1 MKNKKLNL
9 PKGTVLFGNLIICIL
24 FAMPSFLYY
33 MRNGTVFKFN
43 KYFKFLLNNSDRV
56 EQTAVYF
63 IILLAMVILY
73 LVIIKLRKQVFSS
86 TKKMFLYIT
95 IIAIIF
101 VAIIPFTCSDVF
113 YYLGVGRIE
122 SKYGQNPYYTTIKE
136 FVETGDNSKYL
147 EQDTVLEQGYINDWS
162 DSTVVYGPLWAFIC
176 KIVSTFSFGNIDIG
190 LLVFKLLNVVIH
202 LLNCYFIYKLTG
214 KKIWVLLY
222 GLNPFILIEG
232 IACVHN
238 DMFVILFT
246 LLSFY
251 FLLKRKNL
259 LVSVAMLALATAIK
273 YFTIILLPFIIIYH
287 FREEKPLKRFGRCVQ
302 YGLWF
307 VFILG
312 ICYLFYVRDLQV
324 LSGLFIQQ
332 EKLAKNFY
340 IIITEYFVQPEGLVT
355 TVNKTLLRGFVIVYF
370 FTMII
375 LLNKKEIK
383 FRKEIRK
390 TNYFIMAFLFLLITN
405 FQPWY
410 IMWLF
415 PCIMWQKTED
425 IKAIIGIS
433 LMSEFANMVFLLYSE
448 TWQNGTPFTFVF
460 ITGSLLIIIIN
471 DRLKR
476 NRQIKCFKKG
486 RKLWKINLI

>member
-1 MKNKKLNL
+1 MYLRL
-9 PKGTVLFGNLIICIL
+9 
-24 FAMPSFLYY
+24 
-33 MRNGTVFKFN
+33 
-43 KYFKFLLNNSDRV
+43 
-56 EQTAVYF
+56 VYNRKVWRR
-63 IILLAMVILY
+63 IRRWRLAEY
-73 LVIIKLRKQVFSS
+73 
-86 TKKMFLYIT
+86 
-95 IIAIIF
+95 
-101 VAIIPFTCSDVF
+101 
-113 YYLGVGRIE
+113 
-122 SKYGQNPYYTTIKE
+122 
-136 FVETGDNSKYL
+136 
-147 EQDTVLEQGYINDWS
+147 
-162 DSTVVYGPLWAFIC
+162 
-176 KIVSTFSFGNIDIG
+176 VSRGS
-190 LLVFKLLNVVIH
+190 
-202 LLNCYFIYKLTG
+202 C
-214 KKIWVLLY
+214 W
-222 GLNPFILIEG
+222 
-232 IACVHN
+232 
-238 DMFVILFT
+238 
-246 LLSFY
+246 
-251 FLLKRKNL
+251 R
-259 LVSVAMLALATAIK
+259 
-273 YFTIILLPFIIIYH
+273 
-287 FREEKPLKRFGRCVQ
+287 EKPLKRFGRCVQ

-370 FTMII
+370 FTMIT

-448 TWQNGTPFTFVF
+448 AWQNGTPFTFVF